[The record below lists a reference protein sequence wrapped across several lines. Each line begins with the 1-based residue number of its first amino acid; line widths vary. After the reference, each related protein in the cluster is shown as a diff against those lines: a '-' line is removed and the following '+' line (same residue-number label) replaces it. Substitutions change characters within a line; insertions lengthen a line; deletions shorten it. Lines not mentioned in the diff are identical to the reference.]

1 LLLLTALR
9 LYPGI
14 PILEVLAEEIR
25 RTKTPYKPAWMPF
38 AEDRYM
44 LLENSARS
52 SKTTVTFFV

>member
-1 LLLLTALR
+1 LLTAQR

-14 PILEVLAEEIR
+14 PALEVLAEETR

-52 SKTTVTFFV
+52 SKTTVTFFF